1 MDERLFSMEAEFF
14 KALAHPTRVRIL
26 KHLRGCEKCVCEFTE
41 DLDVE
46 QSNISQHL
54 AILRKQDI
62 VSFRK
67 EGLKVVYK
75 INYPQIFEIL
85 DLVEEIIVSQVND
98 TLNLLKKSPPKKG
111 GEKHE

>member
-26 KHLRGCEKCVCEFTE
+26 KHLRDGERCVCEFTE

-62 VSFRK
+62 VCFRK
-67 EGLKVVYK
+67 EGLKVIYK
-75 INYPQIFEIL
+75 VNYPQIFQIL
-85 DLVEEIIVSQVND
+85 DLIEEIMVSQVNA
-98 TLNLLKKSPPKKG
+98 TLNLLKKSASKKG
-111 GEKHE
+111 GE